1 MTATPRDPAADRR
14 AWFFHGFRDHYLPR
28 KLRKHFH
35 AVRLAKGSAAVPAAG
50 PLVVAMNHP
59 GWWDPLLACELSR
72 RFPPGT
78 EHFGAIDRDA
88 LAAYPFFRKLGLIGV
103 DTKSVR
109 GAAGFLRTAKTL
121 LGQPNRAFWL
131 TAQGAFADV
140 RRRPLGLRS
149 GVGHLAAG
157 LAAGFVLPVAFEYAF
172 WDESKP
178 EALVRIGDPL
188 PAGGSTGR
196 DWTARIEAALTAA
209 LDTLSADAVSRDPGR
224 FETLLGGRAGVGG
237 VYDLFRRV
245 RAVATGRRFAAGH
258 ADAVRDARR

>member
-1 MTATPRDPAADRR
+1 MNATPRDPAADRR
-14 AWFFHGFRDHYLPR
+14 AWFFHGFRDHYLPG

-35 AVRLAKGSAAVPAAG
+35 AVRLAKGSAAVPATG

-72 RFPPGT
+72 RFPAGT
-78 EHFGAIDRDA
+78 EHFGAIDQDA
-88 LAAYPFFRKLGLIGV
+88 LAVYPFFHKLGVVGV

-109 GAAGFLRTAKTL
+109 GAAEFLRTGRRL
-121 LGQPNRAFWL
+121 LGDPRRALWV
-131 TAQGAFADV
+131 TAQGVFADV

-157 LAAGFVLPVAFEYAF
+157 LTAGFVLPVAFEYVF

-188 PAGGSTGR
+188 PAGGGTGR
-196 DWTARIEAALTAA
+196 TWTARIEAALTTT
-209 LDTLSADAVSRDPGR
+209 LDALSADAMSRDPGR
-224 FETLLGGRAGVGG
+224 FETLVGGRTGAGG

-245 RAVATGRRFAAGH
+245 KATATGRRFAAGH
-258 ADAVRDARR
+258 ADAVRDERR